1 VRYKARYFACTS
13 PILSRPQSFNGSTHH
28 RKTDSFSFSWTPNVS
43 TNLQVRTVLVIDT
56 IFLLT
61 VSTTDIDSLIA
72 TSQESLSLLHRSHP
86 EYIVHVHVLGITRDL
101 RYMRLH
107 QKEDLDKSILHYTEA
122 IFLPPIRARSFPN
135 FIKILSLLAM
145 ALLKRAKEYK
155 QPEGIGYSIKYFRY
169 LRRFPLD
176 AFDVPREAYTTK
188 PLIQALGIRVRLG
201 TGNGTRD
208 IKEMVAL
215 CHELL
220 ASNKSAVVLNAAFG
234 YLREAADVEFHR
246 GIPSQVLDEVIE
258 CLQDAVEVCPPGSHV
273 VLFSLGCTL
282 FNRFIKTHSD
292 EDYEEAAVVLERVL
306 EPGGCPDS
314 VRDVPLAF
322 STALTFFRS
331 IFLQDPEYSQAAISR
346 LRAEII
352 SPSPE
357 IGEQLRLLLA
367 SSLAMQTG
375 LRGREYNLAENLEEA
390 NSYTSQ
396 AIDLSSSPGFKSGEL
411 IGSELG
417 AIFGNHSAA
426 EIQQQIGSVENLL
439 SITPPGTQDH
449 QDYLHR
455 VERLYLSKFY
465 QTNDISDIEESI
477 KYSRLSLGATH
488 ANSPWRFLRFRFL
501 HHLLLIAFEKTRKI
515 SYLDESI
522 TVGYNILNSK
532 TAQQVHFAVT
542 ESLVSSLL
550 TRKQLLGGIED
561 HHEAIRLI
569 SVTINEQYASDP
581 DLFRLS
587 CQWAILARN
596 IGHPTTLAAYKT
608 AMSLIQKSLSFAPTV
623 SIQHTRLV
631 RLGETGQK
639 MPLDYASYQIDFYQF
654 EQAVETLEQGRALLW
669 SEMRS
674 LRTPMVQPIEEDEDS
689 LLAKRFA
696 EINQEL
702 EALTISVTPSGRPE
716 TEGGVAQSR
725 DGTDPF
731 GRLVVKHRKLV
742 KERDALVSK
751 IQGRSGLEGFLR
763 APTFTT
769 LRSAASHGPVIIINH
784 CRWRSDI
791 LIVFHHSLPCSIPTT
806 NDFFARANKLRDELV
821 VARKRGLDSTEYQDA
836 LCSVLKGLYELVG
849 EPVIKRLHLLGVPEQ
864 SRIWWC
870 PTSVFCSLPLHAM
883 GPIPS
888 TGPGKPQYFSD
899 LYIPSYTPSLSAL
912 IDSRKASPQ
921 TLKKPSLLLVA
932 QPDDSL
938 PGVTGEIEVILER
951 AIKAR
956 VAVTGLVSSRAT
968 PSTVLEGLRGSHL
981 AHFACHGALEAG
993 KPFEA
998 SFKLHGASRL
1008 TLLEIVQSRLPDAEF
1023 AFLSCC
1029 HAAEITAESIS
1040 DEALHLTAAMQYCGF
1055 RSVVGTM
1062 WEMVDTDGRDLAK
1075 NFYKSL
1081 FSRKDSSVPYYE
1093 RSAEA
1098 LRDATQKLRGKRG
1111 ITLERWVNFVHYGA

>member
-1 VRYKARYFACTS
+1 V
-13 PILSRPQSFNGSTHH
+13 PISHSSFLNLRQSFDGSTHH
-28 RKTDSFSFSWTPNVS
+28 HKNDIFSFSCPNVS
-43 TNLQVRTVLVIDT
+43 ANLQVRTVLVINT

-61 VSTTDIDSLIA
+61 DSITDIDNQIA
-72 TSQESLSLLHRSHP
+72 TSQKSLSLLHRSHP
-86 EYIVHVHVLGITRDL
+86 EYILHVHTLGIA
-101 RYMRLH
+101 RYVRHMRLH

-122 IFLPPIRARSFPN
+122 IFLPPIRAGPFFN
-135 FIKILSLLAM
+135 FIKILSLLAI
-145 ALLKRAKEYK
+145 ALLKRAEEYK
-155 QPEGIGYSIKYFRY
+155 QPEGIVYSIKYFRY

-176 AFDVPREAYTTK
+176 AIDVAGEASTTK
-188 PLIQALGIRVRLG
+188 SLIQALGIRVGLG
-201 TGNGTRD
+201 AGNGTQD

-220 ASNKSAVVLNAAFG
+220 ASNTSAVVLTDAFG
-234 YLREAADVEFHR
+234 YLRDAAGVEFHR

-258 CLQDAVEVCPPGSHV
+258 CLRDAVKVCPPGSFIV
-273 VLFSLGCTL
+273 MFSLGCTL
-282 FNRFIKTHSD
+282 FNRFIKTHSN
-292 EDYEEAAVVLERVL
+292 EDYEEAAAVLERIL

-314 VRDVPLAF
+314 FRDIPLSF
-322 STALTFFRS
+322 SAALTFLRS
-331 IFLQDPEYSQAAISR
+331 FILQDPEYSQASISHH
-346 LRAEII
+346 RAEVI
-352 SPSPE
+352 SPST
-357 IGEQLRLLLA
+357 GTNEQLRLLLA
-367 SSLAMQTG
+367 SGLAMQTKI
-375 LRGREYNLAENLEEA
+375 RGQEYNLAESLEEA
-390 NSYTSQ
+390 NFYTSQ
-396 AIDLSSSPGFKSGEL
+396 AIDISSSSALKPGEL

-417 AIFGNHSAA
+417 AMLGNHSAA
-426 EIQQQIGSVENLL
+426 EIQQQIGPLENLL
-439 SITPPGTQDH
+439 SITPLGTERYK
-449 QDYLHR
+449 DYLNR
-455 VERLYLSKFY
+455 LERLYLSKFC

-477 KYSRLSLGATH
+477 KYSRLSLDATH
-488 ANSPWRFLRFRFL
+488 ADDPWRFLPFWFL
-501 HHLLLIAFEKTRKI
+501 HRVLLVAFEGTRKI

-522 TVGYNILNSK
+522 TIGYNILNSK
-532 TAQQVHFAVT
+532 TAQQDHFAVT

-550 TRKQLLGGIED
+550 TRKQLLGRRED

-569 SVTINEQYASDP
+569 SVAINDQYASDP
-581 DLFRLS
+581 DRFRLS

-608 AMSLIQKSLSFAPTV
+608 AMSLTQKSLSFAPTV
-623 SIQHTRLV
+623 SIQHARLV

-669 SEMRS
+669 SEMRG
-674 LRTPMVQPIEEDEDS
+674 LRTPTVQLIEEDEDS

-702 EALTISVTPSGRPE
+702 EALTISVTPSGMPE
-716 TEGGVAQSR
+716 TEGGVAQSI

-731 GRLVVKHRKLV
+731 GRLVVKQRKLM
-742 KERDALVSK
+742 KERDALVSQ

-769 LRSAASHGPVIIINH
+769 LRSAASRGPVIIINH

-791 LIVFHHSLPCSIPTT
+791 LIIFLHSIPCSIPTT

-821 VARKRGLDSTEYQDA
+821 VARKHRLDSTEYQGA

-849 EPVIKRLHLLGVPEQ
+849 EPVIKRLRLLGVPEQ

-888 TGPGKPQYFSD
+888 TEAGKPRYFSD

-912 IDSRKASPQ
+912 IDSRKESPQ
-921 TLKKPSLLLVA
+921 TLQKPSLLLVA

-968 PSTVLEGLRGSHL
+968 PSTVLEGLRGSHF

-998 SFKLHGASRL
+998 SFKLHGGKRL

-1029 HAAEITAESIS
+1029 HAAEITADSVS

-1062 WEMVDTDGRDLAK
+1062 WEMADTDGRDLAK

-1081 FSRKDSSVPYYE
+1081 FSRQVSSVPYYE

-1098 LRDATQKLRGKRG
+1098 LRNATQKLRGKRG